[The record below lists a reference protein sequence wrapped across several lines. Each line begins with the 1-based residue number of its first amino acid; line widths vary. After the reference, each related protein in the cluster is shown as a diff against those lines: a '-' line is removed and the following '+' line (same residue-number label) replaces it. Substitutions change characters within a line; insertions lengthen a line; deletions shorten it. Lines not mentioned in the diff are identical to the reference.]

1 MASYA
6 VGDLQGCLDPLQSLL
21 DRLHFDPAVDC
32 LWLAGDLV
40 NRGPQSLECLR
51 FVHALGDAAVTVLG
65 NHDLH
70 LLSLHARGVDGAT
83 KAHPTLV
90 PVLRAPD
97 RDELMDWL
105 IHRPLLHHDAQ
116 LHYTLVHAG
125 LPPPWDLP
133 TAEFCARE
141 VAAVLAG
148 QEASGFLQDMY
159 ADEPDR
165 WSPDLAGLPR
175 WRYTVNALT
184 RMRYCTPDGRLDL
197 RAKGAPDT
205 VASPLKPWFEIHPPA
220 AQGLRVVFGHWS
232 TLGAV
237 ARGGAYGLDTGCVW
251 GGSLTALRLDALPED
266 PASWTQQACSMA
278 CVPGGD

>member
-6 VGDLQGCLDPLQSLL
+6 VGDLQGCLDPLRRLL
-21 DRLHFDPAVDC
+21 DRLHFDPADDR
-32 LWLAGDLV
+32 LWLTGDLV

-51 FVHALGDAAVTVLG
+51 FVRALGDAAVTVLG

-70 LLSLHARGVDGAT
+70 LLSLHARGVTGA
-83 KAHPTLV
+83 KVHPTLV

-125 LPPPWDLP
+125 LPAPWDLP
-133 TAEFCARE
+133 TAEACARE
-141 VAAVLAG
+141 VEAVLAG
-148 QEASGFLQDMY
+148 EGAGGFLQDMY
-159 ADEPDR
+159 GDEPDR
-165 WSPDLAGLPR
+165 WSPDLTGLAR
-175 WRYTVNALT
+175 WRFTVNALT
-184 RMRYCTPDGRLDL
+184 RMRYCTPEGRLDL

-205 VASPLKPWFEIHPPA
+205 VASPLKPWFEVHPPA

-237 ARGGAYGLDTGCVW
+237 ARDGAYGLDTGCVW
-251 GGSLTALRLDALPED
+251 GGSLTALRLDGVPED
-266 PASWTQQACSMA
+266 PAAWVQQSCPMA
-278 CVPGGD
+278 CAPGSD